1 MDYVDKIGSL
11 KAGQCYILISMLL
24 DTISLFAFLKN
35 LIQRIYCR
43 SEAQFGFIHHFAS
56 FTSPNICFSTGSK
69 YIMLSGRGIFF
80 SIMRKIDT
88 YIHITP
94 GACDPTLKN
103 EKK

>member
-43 SEAQFGFIHHFAS
+43 SEA
-56 FTSPNICFSTGSK
+56 
-69 YIMLSGRGIFF
+69 
-80 SIMRKIDT
+80 
-88 YIHITP
+88 
-94 GACDPTLKN
+94 
-103 EKK
+103 

>member
-43 SEAQFGFIHHFAS
+43 SEA
-56 FTSPNICFSTGSK
+56 NLVL
-69 YIMLSGRGIFF
+69 YIISHLSLLPTFVSLQALNTLCYQVGVYFF
-80 SIMRKIDT
+80 
-88 YIHITP
+88 P
-94 GACDPTLKN
+94 L
-103 EKK
+103 